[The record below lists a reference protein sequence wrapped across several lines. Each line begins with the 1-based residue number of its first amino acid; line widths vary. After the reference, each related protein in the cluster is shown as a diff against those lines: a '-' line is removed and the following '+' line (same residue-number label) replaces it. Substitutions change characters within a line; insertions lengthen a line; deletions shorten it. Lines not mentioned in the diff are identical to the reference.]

1 MAPPPHGSPLF
12 WPVRSPTCA
21 ACCCKRMMERI
32 NQLLEY
38 ALHIGSFHI
47 SVGALLGFVFTLI
60 LVWLAGHYLRRAFDR
75 YAATREST
83 LRPAIYTVSRLT
95 YYLFVVT
102 GLLVALSLPGDRKST
117 RLNSSH
123 YCASRLPSSA

>member
-60 LVWLAGHYLRRAFDR
+60 LVWLAGHYLRRAR
-75 YAATREST
+75 SEEHTSELQSLMRISYA
-83 LRPAIYTVSRLT
+83 VFCLT
-95 YYLFVVT
+95 QKT
-102 GLLVALSLPGDRKST
+102 Q
-117 RLNSSH
+117 
-123 YCASRLPSSA
+123 